1 MTRDVHFAF
10 DRLTRFDMAI
20 TECAINNLGALLP
33 KVAEEALLC
42 LKTDGTEE
50 QYEGLL
56 DTIHQYK
63 PELAERI
70 MVKLDQD
77 PARVYNKRKLL
88 NHLESV
94 KRLEKAG
101 REMNSINDLNREEQ
115 RKFFEERLKN
125 LRNGKGQVQSV
136 EDVFSLTMGHLYDNI
151 LTDAIPA
158 VQYLMETI
166 SQRQKMNKNC
176 KDLLMAMHQVIR
188 HNLRVVLSLASDTKE
203 RLEQV
208 NAMFDNCPPAPEGYI
223 GIGEY
228 QKAVD
233 YLLGWYRECG
243 YNELTIIDPHFYP
256 QDLNIIKQLA
266 DENNDLSIRILTH
279 KYKYTIEDFTSEW
292 HKVSVGVKAPVQVM
306 LIGVVDK
313 PSTGPLHDRY
323 WICFDEENDK
333 RLGIS
338 LNSLNGLGKKESSI
352 QPIED
357 TTALYALHSYS
368 RYAKKIVK
376 RIDDME
382 LEYVEFT
389 LE

>member
-1 MTRDVHFAF
+1 
-10 DRLTRFDMAI
+10 
-20 TECAINNLGALLP
+20 
-33 KVAEEALLC
+33 
-42 LKTDGTEE
+42 
-50 QYEGLL
+50 
-56 DTIHQYK
+56 
-63 PELAERI
+63 
-70 MVKLDQD
+70 
-77 PARVYNKRKLL
+77 
-88 NHLESV
+88 
-94 KRLEKAG
+94 
-101 REMNSINDLNREEQ
+101 
-115 RKFFEERLKN
+115 
-125 LRNGKGQVQSV
+125 
-136 EDVFSLTMGHLYDNI
+136 
-151 LTDAIPA
+151 
-158 VQYLMETI
+158 
-166 SQRQKMNKNC
+166 
-176 KDLLMAMHQVIR
+176 
-188 HNLRVVLSLASDTKE
+188 
-203 RLEQV
+203 
-208 NAMFDNCPPAPEGYI
+208 MFDNCPPAPEGYI

-292 HKVSVGVKAPVQVM
+292 HKVSAGVKTPVQVM

-323 WICFDEENDK
+323 WISFDEENDK

-382 LEYVEFT
+382 LEYVDFT